1 MMNARMAGRLTEDW
15 YYTVDD
21 DYELVDHVITY
32 ETMPC
37 EEFEAN

>member
-1 MMNARMAGRLTEDW
+1 MMNCQNGWRLTEDR
-15 YYTVDD
+15 YYTVND
-21 DYELVDHVITY
+21 DYVLVDHVITY